1 MRTRTL
7 TGRAAVILVALSLLA
22 ALAAGCGLAG
32 NTASEES
39 VRGDGIAPAEPPVAY
54 TSPELDLQT
63 QDAYGTSAGAKG
75 DMALNVPEED
85 RMIIRSKTLRL
96 EVEST
101 PDAVAEIRTI
111 ARARNAVVTGLQV
124 ATDDEGPI
132 YRYDAQGYS
141 IGDGAG
147 LRGWVTVRVPAADF
161 EAFVDD
167 VSALGTVKYQAEGTE
182 DVTQQHIDLS
192 ARLENLR
199 AQEVRLREFF
209 DKATKV
215 EEMLSIERELAR
227 VRGDIES
234 LDAQVKYLER
244 QAAMA
249 TVTIEL
255 VEPKPLVRPDGDTWG
270 FGDAITSGIRGAAG
284 VLTFGL
290 SFIIATSPLWGFGI
304 VVFFVVR
311 TIWRRRR
318 RTRGAAAGG
327 AGVVPVAE
335 DTTAQDMTAAEPRD

>member
-1 MRTRTL
+1 MRIRTRI
-7 TGRAAVILVALSLLA
+7 GRAAVTAVTLALLG

-32 NTASEES
+32 NTASEDF
-39 VRGDGIAPAEPPVAY
+39 VRGDGAAPMEAPPAY
-54 TSPELDLQT
+54 TSPEYGLET
-63 QDAYGTSAGAKG
+63 QEANDSSAGSKG
-75 DMALNVPEED
+75 DAAVGVAEED
-85 RMIIRSKTLRL
+85 RMIIRSKTVRL

-101 PDAVAEIRTI
+101 ADAVTEIRTI
-111 ARARNAVVTGLQV
+111 ARTRNAIITGLQV
-124 ATDDEGPI
+124 ATDDEGPV

-141 IGDGAG
+141 LGDGAG

-167 VSALGTVKYQAEGTE
+167 ISALGTVKYQAEGTD

-199 AQEVRLREFF
+199 AQEARLREFF
-209 DKATKV
+209 EKATKV

-255 VEPKPLVRPDGDTWG
+255 VEPKPLVRPTGDTWG
-270 FGDAITSGIRGAAG
+270 FGDAITTGIRGAAG

-290 SFIIATSPLWGFGI
+290 SFIIATSPVWGLGI
-304 VVFFVVR
+304 VVFFVAR

-318 RTRGAAAGG
+318 RTHQAAAAG
-327 AGVVPVAE
+327 AEVPPAAE
-335 DTTAQDMTAAEPRD
+335 DQTTDDR